1 LRQTYQWTRSSKSHR
16 RRRKRIK
23 KKSQS
28 MMRREKRNMEK
39 KIRKLRTNKKMAM
52 NQSLLEFYVLMS
64 ALTMN

>member
-1 LRQTYQWTRSSKSHR
+1 
-16 RRRKRIK
+16 
-23 KKSQS
+23 

-52 NQSLLEFYVLMS
+52 NQSLLEFYALMS